1 MKVIVSVQAKRSSSR
16 GLVHYIAHSKI
27 DAAKEQ
33 DGREIF
39 NEHSDK
45 TTIKKATDL
54 LKKDVG
60 AKRPTNDELIH
71 LVISFKREDYER
83 TGDDE
88 KERHKS
94 LKEITR
100 HALKEFEKEITK

>member
-33 DGREIF
+33 NGREIF

-45 TTIKKATDL
+45 TTVEKATDL
-54 LKKDVG
+54 LKSGVG
-60 AKRPTNDELIH
+60 AKRPTNDELH
-71 LVISFKREDYER
+71 SFGNFIQAGR
-83 TGDDE
+83 
-88 KERHKS
+88 
-94 LKEITR
+94 L
-100 HALKEFEKEITK
+100 